1 MSLACCLRPGVS
13 RAGIAVPGGEPVT
26 AAAGPAP
33 ARWAFRSR
41 DFRLFM
47 AGNLISWVG
56 DWMDLVALNWAVLAL
71 SGSALQLG
79 LINACRLVPVLALSV
94 PAGILADRLDR
105 RRLLLWLQTGTMV
118 LTFVVGTLVLMR
130 GPFSLFALAVAA
142 RASLAAMA
150 LPIRSAL
157 LPTLV
162 SREALGSAVAS
173 QTAVMSLSRIVGP
186 ALCGA
191 LLLVV
196 PIETVFWVNGASF
209 LAVLWTLVAVK
220 AGSAPPP
227 ASGRRRSAVREALA
241 YIRGDSS
248 VQSLLLLAVVP
259 MIFGFPYTS
268 MMPLFAKDLLHC
280 GPTGLGALLAA
291 AAAGA
296 LIGSA
301 ALSLPGCATRAGRTM
316 VVATVLF
323 GLSLL
328 AFTASRSF
336 PAALGAMFL
345 TGLAGQAYRTT
356 SRITLQSKVPDH
368 LRGRI
373 LSIAL
378 MDRGFIPVG
387 AVLLGAVADVAS
399 ASWAGAVMGGGCLV
413 VTLVVVATR
422 REIWSL

>member
-1 MSLACCLRPGVS
+1 MSLACCLRPGASGAPV
-13 RAGIAVPGGEPVT
+13 AVPGVEPVT
-26 AAAGPAP
+26 AAAEPAP
-33 ARWAFRSR
+33 GRWAFRSR

-47 AGNLISWVG
+47 AGNLVSWVG

-79 LINACRLVPVLALSV
+79 LINACRLVPVFALSV
-94 PAGILADRLDR
+94 PAGLLADRLDR

-118 LTFVVGTLVLMR
+118 LTFAVGALVLLR
-130 GPFSLFALAVAA
+130 GWFPLFALAVAA

-157 LPTLV
+157 LPALV
-162 SREALGSAVAS
+162 SREALASAVAS

-186 ALCGA
+186 ALGGA

-196 PIETVFWVNGASF
+196 PIETVFWINGASF
-209 LAVLWTLVAVK
+209 LAVLWTLLAVK

-227 ASGRRRSAVREALA
+227 SGRRRSAMREALA
-241 YIRGDSS
+241 YIRGDGA
-248 VQSLLLLAVVP
+248 VRSLLLLAVVP
-259 MIFGFPYTS
+259 MVFGFPYTS
-268 MMPLFAKDLLHC
+268 MMPLFAKELLHC
-280 GPTGLGALLAA
+280 GPTGLGALLAV

-296 LIGSA
+296 LAGSA
-301 ALSLPGCATRAGRTM
+301 VLSLPGCAARAGRTM
-316 VVATVLF
+316 VIATVLF

-328 AFTASRSF
+328 VFTASRSF

-387 AVLLGAVADVAS
+387 AVLLGAVADVAG
-399 ASWAGAVMGGGCLV
+399 AAWAGAVMGGGCLV
-413 VTLVVVATR
+413 VTLAVVAAR